1 MKTTLPRQCREAGI
15 IILEETKMAFGIGDR
30 KIEVRKSTGT
40 RIVELGAAEET
51 AGEVTMEKKTR
62 GARNLAGGMDLLEMD
77 FLLGVI
83 ENTDGE
89 DKNDVAM
96 RRLSFNEVLRR
107 NQQSDI
113 DSAALSVYSVD
124 EKDLYGKDIQC
135 AAMKELTRRT
145 EQKS

>member
-1 MKTTLPRQCREAGI
+1 M
-15 IILEETKMAFGIGDR
+15 EETTMAFGIGDR
-30 KIEVRKSTGT
+30 RIEVRKSTGT
-40 RIVELGAAEET
+40 RIVELGGAEET
-51 AGEVTMEKKTR
+51 TGEATMEKKPRT
-62 GARNLAGGMDLLEMD
+62 GRNLAGGMDLLEMD

-83 ENTDGE
+83 ENTEGD

-113 DSAALSVYSVD
+113 DSASLSVYAVD

>member
-1 MKTTLPRQCREAGI
+1 
-15 IILEETKMAFGIGDR
+15 MAFGIGDR
-30 KIEVRKSTGT
+30 KLEVRKSTGT
-40 RIVELGAAEET
+40 RIVELGGAEET

-62 GARNLAGGMDLLEMD
+62 NARNLAGGMDLLEMD

-83 ENTDGE
+83 ENTDGD

-107 NQQSDI
+107 NQQSEI
-113 DSAALSVYSVD
+113 DSASMTVYAVD

-145 EQKS
+145 EQKG

>member
-1 MKTTLPRQCREAGI
+1 M
-15 IILEETKMAFGIGDR
+15 MAFGIGDR

-40 RIVELGAAEET
+40 RIVELGGAEET
-51 AGEVTMEKKTR
+51 TGEVTMEKKQRT
-62 GARNLAGGMDLLEMD
+62 GRNLAGGMDLLEMD

-83 ENTDGE
+83 ENTDGD

-107 NQQSDI
+107 NQQSEI
-113 DSAALSVYSVD
+113 DSASLTVYSVD

-145 EQKS
+145 EQKG

>member
-1 MKTTLPRQCREAGI
+1 
-15 IILEETKMAFGIGDR
+15 MAFGIGDR
-30 KIEVRKSTGT
+30 RIEVRRSTST
-40 RIVELGAAEET
+40 KIVELGGTEET
-51 AGEVTMEKKTR
+51 AGEATMEKKTR
-62 GARNLAGGMDLLEMD
+62 GSRNLAGGMEMLEMD

-83 ENTDGE
+83 ENTDGD

-107 NQQSDI
+107 NQQSEI

>member
-1 MKTTLPRQCREAGI
+1 
-15 IILEETKMAFGIGDR
+15 MAFGIGER
-30 KIEVRKSTGT
+30 KFEVRKSTAT
-40 RIVELGAAEET
+40 KLVELGGTEET
-51 AGEVTMEKKTR
+51 SGEATMEKKTR
-62 GARNLAGGMDLLEMD
+62 TGRNLAGGMEMLEMD

-96 RRLSFNEVLRR
+96 RRLTFNEVLRR
-107 NQQSDI
+107 NQQSEI
-113 DSAALSVYSVD
+113 DSSSLAVYSID
-124 EKDLYGKDIQC
+124 EKNLNGKDIQC

>member
-1 MKTTLPRQCREAGI
+1 MT
-15 IILEETKMAFGIGDR
+15 MAFGIGDR

-40 RIVELGAAEET
+40 RIVELGGAEEPS
-51 AGEVTMEKKTR
+51 GEVTMEKKTR

-113 DSAALSVYSVD
+113 DSSSLSVYAVD

>member
-1 MKTTLPRQCREAGI
+1 
-15 IILEETKMAFGIGDR
+15 MAFGIGDR
-30 KIEVRKSTGT
+30 RIEVRKSTGT
-40 RIVELGAAEET
+40 RIVELGGPEET
-51 AGEVTMEKKTR
+51 SGETTMEKKTR
-62 GARNLAGGMDLLEMD
+62 AGRNLAGGMEMLEMD

-107 NQQSDI
+107 NQQSEI
-113 DSAALSVYSVD
+113 DSSSLTVYSVD

-145 EQKS
+145 EQKG

>member
-1 MKTTLPRQCREAGI
+1 
-15 IILEETKMAFGIGDR
+15 
-30 KIEVRKSTGT
+30 
-40 RIVELGAAEET
+40 
-51 AGEVTMEKKTR
+51 MEKKTR
-62 GARNLAGGMDLLEMD
+62 GARNLAGGMEMLEMD

-107 NQQSDI
+107 NQQSEI
-113 DSAALSVYSVD
+113 DSSSLTVYSVD
-124 EKDLYGKDIQC
+124 EKSLYGKDIQC

>member
-1 MKTTLPRQCREAGI
+1 
-15 IILEETKMAFGIGDR
+15 MAFGIGDR
-30 KIEVRKSTGT
+30 RIEVRKSTGT

-51 AGEVTMEKKTR
+51 SGEVTMEKKPRT
-62 GARNLAGGMDLLEMD
+62 GRNLAGGMDLLEMD

-107 NQQSDI
+107 NQQSEI
-113 DSAALSVYSVD
+113 DSSSLTVYSVD

-145 EQKS
+145 EQKG

>member
-1 MKTTLPRQCREAGI
+1 
-15 IILEETKMAFGIGDR
+15 MAFGIGDR
-30 KIEVRKSTGT
+30 KFEVRKSTGT
-40 RIVELGAAEET
+40 RIVELGGAEET

-62 GARNLAGGMDLLEMD
+62 TGRNLAGGMDLLEMD

-83 ENTDGE
+83 ESTDGE

-107 NQQSDI
+107 NQQSEI
-113 DSAALSVYSVD
+113 DSAAMTVYAVD
-124 EKDLYGKDIQC
+124 EKGLYGKDIQC
-135 AAMKELTRRT
+135 GAMKELTRRT

>member
-1 MKTTLPRQCREAGI
+1 
-15 IILEETKMAFGIGDR
+15 MAFGIGDR
-30 KIEVRKSTGT
+30 KLEVRKSTGT
-40 RIVELGAAEET
+40 RIVELGVAEET
-51 AGEVTMEKKTR
+51 AGEATMEKKTR
-62 GARNLAGGMDLLEMD
+62 TGRNLAGGMDLLEMD

-96 RRLSFNEVLRR
+96 RRLSINEVLRR
-107 NQQSDI
+107 NQQSEI
-113 DSAALSVYSVD
+113 DSAAMTVYAVD

>member
-1 MKTTLPRQCREAGI
+1 
-15 IILEETKMAFGIGDR
+15 MAFGIGDR

-40 RIVELGAAEET
+40 RIVELGGAEET
-51 AGEVTMEKKTR
+51 TGEVTMEKKQRT
-62 GARNLAGGMDLLEMD
+62 GRNLAGGMDLLEMD

-83 ENTDGE
+83 ENTDGD

-107 NQQSDI
+107 NQQSEI
-113 DSAALSVYSVD
+113 DSASLMVYSVD

-145 EQKS
+145 EQKG